1 MAQPKI
7 APNGKRLHWRVTK
20 AAPQGEYFDPDKL
33 PAAAVP
39 TTPEEP
45 LERPEP
51 GWRMSSFELAHGLE
65 VSEEPDTVPG
75 ELFDELFKSS
85 R

>member
-7 APNGKRLHWRVTK
+7 APGRRLRWRVTK
-20 AAPQGEYFDPDKL
+20 AAPHGEYYDPDE
-33 PAAAVP
+33 PPDPGPVTP
-39 TTPEEP
+39 PEEP

-51 GWRMSSFELAHGLE
+51 GWRMSSFELTHGLD

-75 ELFDELFKSS
+75 ELFDELFKPS